1 MLNKTGAA
9 KGFKTQF
16 ADAHGGLA
24 DSNQLI

>member
-9 KGFKTQF
+9 TGFKTQF

-24 DSNQLI
+24 GGNELI